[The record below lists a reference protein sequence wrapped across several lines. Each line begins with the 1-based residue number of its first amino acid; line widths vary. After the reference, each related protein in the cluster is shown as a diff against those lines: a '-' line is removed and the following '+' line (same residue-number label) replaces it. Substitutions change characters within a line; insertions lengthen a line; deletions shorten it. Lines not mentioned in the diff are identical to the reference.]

1 MSVTIKDIA
10 KVANVSYAT
19 VSRALNNSHE
29 ISDKTKK
36 RIKEIADE
44 MGYMPN
50 EIAKG
55 LVTKSSSTIGLI
67 IPDITNPFFSE
78 LAQGFEECANKYG
91 FQVFL
96 CNSNWDMERE
106 MRYLSTLYGKRVDG
120 MVITPATNKL
130 DHLSEN
136 SFKNMPMV
144 IAAYKPSYTDC
155 NYVVIDDFKSAVIA
169 TEYLVKLGH
178 KKIAFI
184 GGREESNTNIE
195 RIRGYRETLKNHE
208 IQYEV
213 SYVKNGSYKQD
224 SGYEL
229 TKDLLLKNETPTAIL
244 AGNDIIALGVIQ
256 AIEEFGLKVPEN
268 ISVIGFDDISYASLD
283 KIQLTTVL
291 QPKYK
296 IGEMC
301 FEILYQKIQNP
312 NDKTHINKILNP
324 ELVIRKTCRGIQI

>member
-29 ISDKTKK
+29 ISEKTKK
-36 RIKEIADE
+36 KIKEIADE

-67 IPDITNPFFSE
+67 VPDITNPFFSE
-78 LAQGFEECANKYG
+78 LAQGFEECANKSG

-106 MRYLSTLYGKRVDG
+106 MRYLTTLYGKRVDG
-120 MVITPATNKL
+120 IVITPATNEV
-130 DHLSEN
+130 DHLSEG
-136 SFKNMPMV
+136 FKNMPMV
-144 IAAYKPSYTDC
+144 IAAYRPSSDEC
-155 NYVVIDDFKSAVIA
+155 NYVVIDDYKSAVIA
-169 TEYLVKLGH
+169 TEYMVKLGH
-178 KKIAFI
+178 RKIAFI
-184 GGREESNTNIE
+184 GGREESNTNID
-195 RIRGYRETLKNHE
+195 RICGYADTLKKYNIE
-208 IQYEV
+208 YKD
-213 SYVKNGSYKQD
+213 SYIKNGKYKQD

-229 TKDLLLKNETPTAIL
+229 TKELLLKNETPTAVL
-244 AGNDIIALGVIQ
+244 AGNDMIALGVIQ

-268 ISVIGFDDISYASLD
+268 ISVVGFDDISYASLD
-283 KIQLTTVL
+283 KIQLTTVR

-301 FEILYQKIQNP
+301 FEILYQMIQNP
-312 NDKTHINKILNP
+312 KDKTHISKVLEP
-324 ELVIRKTCRGIQI
+324 ELIIRKTCKGI